1 MLPMGCQAD
10 PDSFQMAFLQSTP
23 EYPHPLLQSLGAS
36 EREWMLQGYY
46 IRPFWA
52 FQQGWERFLARG
64 SNSTYEFLSPGG
76 RICLANSSSYFLL
89 KDELAPGWWGTSKW
103 ELVALGEC
111 KKDTTLA
118 PAFCASAQTTNFG
131 WDRGLVSLQRGTVRG
146 RLCSSNL
153 KQASRGASA
162 LCASSEKDM
171 GLEGLYETY
180 DVSHLAIS
188 QSCQLQKERGS
199 NAAFTRLE
207 VFKGKAAMV
216 LAAAAW
222 KYFSILAL
230 SGSTTVLRRPEAYQ
244 IFQLFINF
252 FVICQPRRLL
262 AQVIR

>member
-131 WDRGLVSLQRGTVRG
+131 WDRGLVSLQRGMCEAGCVLQTSSK
-146 RLCSSNL
+146 RLGE
-153 KQASRGASA
+153 QVPSA
-162 LCASSEKDM
+162 P
-171 GLEGLYETY
+171 
-180 DVSHLAIS
+180 HLR
-188 QSCQLQKERGS
+188 K
-199 NAAFTRLE
+199 TW
-207 VFKGKAAMV
+207 VWKAYMKHMMS
-216 LAAAAW
+216 L
-222 KYFSILAL
+222 I
-230 SGSTTVLRRPEAYQ
+230 
-244 IFQLFINF
+244 
-252 FVICQPRRLL
+252 
-262 AQVIR
+262 